1 MARTNATP
9 NASPNF
15 SGPPR
20 MGVAVVSTANTNRDG
35 TGTIATLLASVAAAT
50 DTTGGTRVD
59 FVDIKA
65 TVTTTAGMIRLYVS
79 TDTGTSWRMIREIPV
94 SAITVGA
101 NTAAFETQI
110 ALGRDLPAGVA
121 NLLGAST
128 HNAEAF
134 HVVAFGGDYS

>member
-1 MARTNATP
+1 MPRSNTTP

-20 MGVAVVSTANTNRDG
+20 MGVASISAANTNRDG
-35 TGTIATLLASVAAAT
+35 TGTIVTVLASVAGGA
-50 DTTGGTRVD
+50 DVSGGTRID

-65 TVTTTAGMIRLYVS
+65 TGTTTAGMIRLYVS
-79 TDTGTSWRMIREIPV
+79 TDTGASWKLIREIV
-94 SAITVGA
+94 VNAITPSA
-101 NTAAFETQI
+101 SLAAFETQ
-110 ALGRDLPAGVA
+110 LELSRDLPAGTA

-134 HVVAFGGDYS
+134 NVTAWGGDYT